1 MNQLIDLLRLE
12 NAPNDTARA
21 AVLFALVSYGKACND
36 MALVE
41 AANAAMPLANPLKPP
56 AEWAK
61 RYKEGFCLVAD
72 PDCGVEPDDCHL
84 NASLYW
90 RNYLTDEQRRE
101 RLANP
106 VELGFED
113 GQSDAQ
119 ALNDA

>member
-1 MNQLIDLLRLE
+1 M
-12 NAPNDTARA
+12 
-21 AVLFALVSYGKACND
+21 
-36 MALVE
+36 
-41 AANAAMPLANPLKPP
+41 
-56 AEWAK
+56 
-61 RYKEGFCLVAD
+61 
-72 PDCGVEPDDCHL
+72 EPDDCHL